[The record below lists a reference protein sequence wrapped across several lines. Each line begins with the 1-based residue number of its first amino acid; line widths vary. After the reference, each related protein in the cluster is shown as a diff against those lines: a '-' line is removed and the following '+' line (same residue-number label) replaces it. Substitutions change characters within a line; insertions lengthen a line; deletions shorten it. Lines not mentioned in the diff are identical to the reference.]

1 MKRSLSKLVLAPV
14 PTLIVSFASAQTLPN
29 PLYVRLT
36 LGTPAQQDVRDDLNS
51 LGYGASVGYSFNT
64 RITNLDTALQLGYLG
79 ANGHGNRFNAVDLLA
94 VGRYSF
100 GTGRMLPYVG
110 VGVGVSFTEV
120 HRRGAAPIIDDGGS
134 GGSEQNSLIGRASGF
149 NSGSRG
155 THNQT
160 DFVVDLLAG
169 VNLNPTNFVEIGYRL
184 APKVRGV
191 RTDFLTLS
199 YGIRF

>member
-1 MKRSLSKLVLAPV
+1 MKRSLSKLVLV
-14 PTLIVSFASAQTLPN
+14 SIPTLIVSFASAQTLPN
-29 PLYVRLT
+29 PVYVRLT
-36 LGTPAQQDVRDDLNS
+36 LGTPAQQDVRDDLSS

-64 RITNLDTALQLGYLG
+64 HVTNLDTALQLGYLG
-79 ANGHGNRFNAVDLLA
+79 ANGHGNRFNAIDILA

-100 GTGRMLPYVG
+100 GNTRVLPYVG
-110 VGVGVSFTEV
+110 VGAGVSFTEV
-120 HRRGAAPIIDDGGS
+120 QKHGASAPPVIEDS
-134 GGSEQNSLIGRASGF
+134 VLVGRASGL
-149 NSGSRG
+149 NSGNGG

-169 VNLNPTNFVEIGYRL
+169 VNLNPTNFIEIGYRI
-184 APKVRGV
+184 APKISGV